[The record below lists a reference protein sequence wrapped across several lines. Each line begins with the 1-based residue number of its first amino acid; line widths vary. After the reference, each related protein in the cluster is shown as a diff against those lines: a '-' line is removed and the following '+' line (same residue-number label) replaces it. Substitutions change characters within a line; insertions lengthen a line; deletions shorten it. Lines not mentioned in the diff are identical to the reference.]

1 MNSMDGTAPRANAI
15 ARGRPDSP
23 SASTSRSGSA
33 PPSEA
38 TSGSPSEDLAAGAV
52 DLDRAI
58 TDLCAYAVAL
68 EAEDVRLRTLSDAAD
83 AGAPDAAQQR
93 VMLHELEEQLAA
105 LRVTVRALIAEAEAR
120 SVPAVATGASEAA

>member
-1 MNSMDGTAPRANAI
+1 MPA
-15 ARGRPDSP
+15 
-23 SASTSRSGSA
+23 GSA
-33 PPSEA
+33 
-38 TSGSPSEDLAAGAV
+38 

-68 EAEDVRLRTLSDAAD
+68 EAEDVRLRSLAEAAD

-93 VMLHELEEQLAA
+93 AMLHELEEQLAA

-120 SVPAVATGASEAA
+120 SVPAVATGTSEAA